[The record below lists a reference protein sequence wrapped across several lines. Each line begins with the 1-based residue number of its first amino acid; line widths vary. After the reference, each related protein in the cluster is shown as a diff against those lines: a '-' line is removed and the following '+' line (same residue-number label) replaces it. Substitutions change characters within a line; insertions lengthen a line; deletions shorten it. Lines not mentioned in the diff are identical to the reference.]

1 MSIKTVRLGGTASN
15 ITVGK
20 VAHGLMTVVGHS
32 EDAMSEDEAVFAAIK
47 AGVDLMPPGVKMFLN
62 SAEFYGPGFSTGNL
76 EVLSRF
82 YDKYPNYVDRTFLS
96 VKGAMKPGTLMID
109 GSRTQKTC
117 TCICRKENLR
127 RSLDTVIAA
136 LRGTKKV
143 DLFEMARV
151 DPKLKNEGK
160 CDHIGMS
167 ECRAETLRKANG
179 IHPIAAV
186 EIEVSLWSYEEET
199 KKVIV
204 TSEELGIPVIAYSPL
219 GRGLLTGTINNPNDI
234 AEKDFRR
241 NFDRFQEETMK
252 HNQAI
257 LDAIKVIATK
267 KQISLPQ
274 LALAW
279 VASRGPHVI
288 PLPGS
293 SKPKRVVEN
302 CLTCNIELTQEE
314 QDAIADVLARNE
326 VQGERYVG
334 GPVKQQLHL
343 WG

>member
-1 MSIKTVRLGGTASN
+1 MSVKTVKLGGTASN

-32 EDAMSEDEAVFAAIK
+32 EDAMLDDEAVFAAIK

-82 YDKYPNYVDRTFLS
+82 YEKYPDYADKTFLS
-96 VKGAMKPGTLMID
+96 VKGATKPGTIIFYAL
-109 GSRTQKTC
+109 
-117 TCICRKENLR
+117 LF
-127 RSLDTVIAA
+127 LDTVIAA
-136 LRGTKKV
+136 LRGTKRV

-151 DPKLKNEGK
+151 DPKVPLEEMIQTLVQLKNEGK

-167 ECRAETLRKANG
+167 ECRAETLRKANE
-179 IHPIAAV
+179 IHRIAAV
-186 EIEVSLWSYEEET
+186 EIEVSLWSYEEEET
-199 KKVIV
+199 KKVIA
-204 TSEELGIPVIAYSPL
+204 TSEELGIPVIAYS
-219 GRGLLTGTINNPNDI
+219 GLLTGTINNPSDL

-241 NFDRFQEETMK
+241 TFDRFQEETMK
-252 HNQAI
+252 HNQTI
-257 LDAIKVIATK
+257 LEEIKVIATK

-293 SKPKRVVEN
+293 SKPERVVEN
-302 CLTCNIELTQEE
+302 CLSCNIELTQEE
-314 QDAIADVLARNE
+314 QDAITDILARNE

-334 GPVKQQLHL
+334 GPIKQHLHL